1 MQTMHIRSR
10 APLRVSFAGGGT
22 DVAPYPE
29 LEGGRV
35 LSATIDRYAYAS
47 LTPRTD
53 GQFSIES
60 ADFDTHVHF
69 DPAERSSIDG
79 RLDLVKAV
87 IRRLSRE
94 DSNGYDLFLRSSA
107 PPGSGLGSSSAVI
120 VALVGL
126 LRRHYNL
133 GPDNYETAALAYALE
148 REDLGIPGGMQ
159 DQYAATF
166 GGFNFIEFHA
176 DRVVVNPLR
185 ISADVI
191 NELEHNMLLAYS
203 GVTRDSGGIIDDQT
217 ARLRSGEAETLEAM
231 HAQKRLAD
239 EMKDALLRGRL
250 GEFATLLDDAW
261 QQKRRMSPKIA
272 TARIDEVYEA
282 AREAGALGGKV
293 TGAGGGGYVLLYC
306 DFRRRQQ
313 VAERLEAMGVQPREL
328 TFTREGLQTWT
339 A

>member
-1 MQTMHIRSR
+1 MHLRSR

-35 LSATIDRYAYAS
+35 LSATIDRFAYAS
-47 LTPRTD
+47 LTPRAD

-60 ADFDTHVHF
+60 ADFDTHVQL
-69 DPAERSSIDG
+69 DPMTRSSLDG
-79 RLDLVKAV
+79 RLDLVEAV

-94 DSNGYDLFLRSSA
+94 DRQGYDLFLQSSA

-133 GPDNYETAALAYALE
+133 RLDEYDTAALAYALE

-166 GGFNFIEFHA
+166 GGFNYIEFHA

-185 ISADVI
+185 ISPDVV

-203 GVTRDSGGIIDDQT
+203 GVTRQSGAIIDDQT
-217 ARLRSGEAETLEAM
+217 SRMRAGEPSTIEAM
-231 HAQKRLAD
+231 HTQKRLAD

-250 GEFATLLDDAW
+250 GDFAALLDDAW
-261 QQKRRMSPKIA
+261 QAKRQMSPKIA
-272 TARIDEVYEA
+272 TTRIDEIYQA
-282 AREAGALGGKV
+282 AREAGAIGGKV
-293 TGAGGGGYVLLYC
+293 TGAGGGGFVLLYC
-306 DFRRRQQ
+306 EFRRRNQ
-313 VAERLEAMGVQPREL
+313 VAKRLEAMGITPREVM
-328 TFTREGLQTWT
+328 FTREGLQTWT